1 MAKAF
6 IKRLANDRLSRR
18 GRFSRLL
25 LVTPDVF
32 AAHRPRLL
40 GVAYAVLGE
49 LGEAEDVVQDTWLRW
64 QDADRDAVRNAE
76 AFLVTAAT
84 RLAIDR
90 LRSAR
95 VRRETYV
102 GTWLPDPLVSDP
114 DDPSAMAIEAETL
127 SLALLCALERLNP
140 VQRAVLVLRDV
151 FDVEYAEIA
160 DILDISPSNARQ
172 IAKRARDRAGDA
184 TRRRPVD
191 PRERRRLTAAFLL
204 ATQRGD
210 VDQLRAILAADAI
223 QYSDGGGN
231 ATVART
237 PIYGAD
243 KIARFYANVRRTG
256 RLPANLSAQLVLVN
270 GDPGVC
276 LASAAG
282 GAYAITAL
290 ELADDKV
297 LAIRNFVNPER
308 FARFH

>member
-114 DDPSAMAIEAETL
+114 DDPSAIGDRGGDAEPCP
-127 SLALLCALERLNP
+127 AL
-140 VQRAVLVLRDV
+140 
-151 FDVEYAEIA
+151 
-160 DILDISPSNARQ
+160 
-172 IAKRARDRAGDA
+172 RAGAAEPGA
-184 TRRRPVD
+184 TRGARP
-191 PRERRRLTAAFLL
+191 A
-204 ATQRGD
+204 
-210 VDQLRAILAADAI
+210 
-223 QYSDGGGN
+223 
-231 ATVART
+231 
-237 PIYGAD
+237 
-243 KIARFYANVRRTG
+243 
-256 RLPANLSAQLVLVN
+256 
-270 GDPGVC
+270 
-276 LASAAG
+276 
-282 GAYAITAL
+282 
-290 ELADDKV
+290 
-297 LAIRNFVNPER
+297 
-308 FARFH
+308 